1 MIILPSFVIYCSSG
15 SDGFF
20 MNMEDVIECGKQIKR
35 HG

>member
-1 MIILPSFVIYCSSG
+1 MITLPSFVIYCSSG

-20 MNMEDVIECGKQIKR
+20 MHMEDMMEGGRQIKR